1 VDELMSESE
10 RWEEVKRWL
19 RENGLWIVA
28 GVGLG
33 VLGLTAWQWWQA
45 RTERLAIEAGSRY
58 QQVLDA
64 FGRGDRTRA
73 FTLIDELRRDH
84 PDSAYRDQA
93 ELAAARAYV
102 DDKDLEKAAERLRF
116 VMGDTEDRELALIA
130 RLRLA
135 RVQIAQ
141 NRVDDALA
149 TLQVEDAGAFTPRYH
164 EVRGDALHAKGDRA
178 GALKEYQAARA
189 AAVAAVVDT
198 ALLDL
203 KINDLLPP
211 GRPRAPAD
219 PKSAANPARPST

>member
-1 VDELMSESE
+1 MDESMSETE
-10 RWEEVKRWL
+10 RWEEVKAWL

-28 GVGLG
+28 GVGIG
-33 VLGLTAWQWWQA
+33 VLGLAGWQWWQA
-45 RTERLAIEAGSRY
+45 RTERLAFEAGARY
-58 QQVLDA
+58 QQALEA

-84 PDSAYRDQA
+84 PDSPYRDQA

-102 DDKDLEKAAERLRF
+102 DTNELDKAAERLRF
-116 VMGDTEDRELALIA
+116 VMDDTADRELALVA

-141 NRVDDALA
+141 NRSDDAVA
-149 TLQVEDAGAFTPRYH
+149 TLAVEDAGAFKPRYH
-164 EVRGDALHAKGDRA
+164 EVRGDALFAKGDRA

-189 AAVAAVVDT
+189 GDMASVVDT
-198 ALLDL
+198 AVLDL

-211 GRPRAPAD
+211 GQPGTPAE